1 MKAAVVFEAGKAPVF
16 ADFERPVAQAGE
28 ELIAVKAAAL
38 THFTKSRA
46 SGSHYSSESALPAIA
61 GSDGVGVTQDGR
73 RVYFIL
79 PRAPFGAMAETAC
92 VRSGFCIPVPEDI
105 DDVTAAALANPGMSA
120 WAALVYRA
128 QIKQGETV
136 LINGATGIAG
146 RLAVQLAKHL
156 GAAKVIATARDA
168 VALESLRSMGA
179 DVVIPFQLDGS
190 GGSDGSGASRFAA
203 ALEAQCKEGVD
214 VVVDYLWG
222 TSAETIIVTIARSV
236 EDARPVRFVQ
246 VGSSSGGEIT
256 LPSAA
261 LRSSAIVL
269 MGSGI
274 KSVSLPDLLAAVGH
288 VFAAAA
294 PASLKIATRALP
306 LSDVQTA
313 WNEDAGK
320 ARIVFIPQ

>member
-1 MKAAVVFEAGKAPVF
+1 MKAAVVYEVGKSPVF
-16 ADFERPVAQAGE
+16 ADFEAPAAKAGE
-28 ELIAVKAAAL
+28 ELITVKAAAL

-46 SGSHYSSESALPAIA
+46 SGAHYSANAVLPAIA
-61 GSDGVGVTQDGR
+61 GADGVGVTHDGR
-73 RVYFIL
+73 RVYFIQ
-79 PRAPFGAMAETAC
+79 PGAPFGAMAEVTS
-92 VRSGFCIPVPEDI
+92 VRAGYCIPVPDGI

-128 QIKQGETV
+128 QIKQGDTV

-156 GAAKVIATARDA
+156 GAGKVIATARDEK
-168 VALESLRSMGA
+168 ALVSVKALGA
-179 DVVIPFQLDGS
+179 DVVIPFHLDGS
-190 GGSDGSGASRFAA
+190 DPEGVSRFEG
-203 ALEAQCKEGVD
+203 ALGKQFKDGID

-222 TSAETIIVTIARSV
+222 KSAQTIIVAIAKAA

-246 VGSSSGGEIT
+246 VGSSSGGDIT
-256 LPSAA
+256 LPGAA

-274 KSVSLPDLLAAVGH
+274 KSVSLPDLLAAVEH
-288 VFAAAA
+288 VFAATA
-294 PASLKIATRALP
+294 PANLQIATRVLP

-313 WNEDAGK
+313 WDEEGGK
-320 ARIVFIPQ
+320 ARVVFVL

>member
-16 ADFERPVAQAGE
+16 ADFEAPAREPGQ

-38 THFTKSRA
+38 TQFTRSRA
-46 SGSHYSSESALPAIA
+46 SGAHYSADAALPAIA

-79 PRAPFGAMAETAC
+79 PGAPFGAMAELTRA
-92 VRSGFCIPVPEDI
+92 RAGLCIPVPDDL

-128 QIKQGETV
+128 QIKRGDTV

-156 GAAKVIATARDA
+156 GATKVIATARDA
-168 VALESLRSMGA
+168 TALASLKALGA
-179 DVVIPFQLDGS
+179 DMVLPFQLDGS
-190 GGSDGSGASRFAA
+190 DPDGAFRFEA
-203 ALEAQCKEGVD
+203 ALREQFKDGID

-222 TSAETIIVTIARSV
+222 KSAETIIAAIAKAV

-256 LPSAA
+256 LPGAA

-274 KSVSLPDLLAAVGH
+274 KSVPLPDLLAAVSH

-294 PASLKIATRALP
+294 PANLQIATRALP
-306 LSDVQTA
+306 LAAVQSA
-313 WNEDAGK
+313 WNDGAEK
-320 ARIVFIPQ
+320 ARVVFVPN

>member
-1 MKAAVVFEAGKAPVF
+1 MKAAVVYEVGKSPVF
-16 ADFERPVAQAGE
+16 ADFEAPAAKAGE

-38 THFTKSRA
+38 TPFTKSRA
-46 SGSHYSSESALPAIA
+46 SGTHYSANAGFPAIA

-73 RVYFIL
+73 RVYFSL
-79 PRAPFGAMAETAC
+79 PGAPYGAMAEVTR
-92 VRSGFCIPVPEDI
+92 VRTGYCIPVPDGI

-128 QIKQGETV
+128 QIKQGDTV

-146 RLAVQLAKHL
+146 RLAVQLAKYL
-156 GAAKVIATARDA
+156 GAGKVIATARDET
-168 VALESLRSMGA
+168 ALASVKTLGA
-179 DVVIPFQLDGS
+179 DVVIPFHLE
-190 GGSDGSGASRFAA
+190 GSDPEGASRFEN
-203 ALEAQCKEGVD
+203 ALREQFKDGID

-222 TSAETIIVTIARSV
+222 KSAQTIIVAIARAA

-246 VGSSSGGEIT
+246 VGSASGSDIT
-256 LPSAA
+256 LPGAA

-288 VFAAAA
+288 VFAATV
-294 PASLKIATRALP
+294 PANLQIATRVLP

-313 WNEDAGK
+313 WDEDGGK
-320 ARIVFIPQ
+320 ARVVFVL

>member
-1 MKAAVVFEAGKAPVF
+1 MKAAVVYEVGKPPVF
-16 ADFERPVAQAGE
+16 ADFETPDPKAGE
-28 ELIAVKAAAL
+28 ERITVKAAAL

-46 SGSHYSSESALPAIA
+46 SGSHYSANAGLPAIA

-79 PRAPFGAMAETAC
+79 PGAPFGAMAELTR
-92 VRSGFCIPVPEDI
+92 VRAGFCIPVPDDI

-120 WAALVYRA
+120 WAALVHRA
-128 QIKQGETV
+128 QIKQGDTV

-156 GAAKVIATARDA
+156 GAGKVIATARDQT
-168 VALESLRSMGA
+168 ALASVEALGA
-179 DVVIPFQLDGS
+179 DVMIPFDVDS
-190 GGSDGSGASRFAA
+190 ADPERASHFEG
-203 ALEAQCKEGVD
+203 ALEKQFMDGVD

-222 TSAETIIVTIARSV
+222 KSAETIIVAIAKAV
-236 EDARPVRFVQ
+236 DDARPVRFVQ
-246 VGSSSGGEIT
+246 VGSASGGDIT
-256 LPSAA
+256 LPGAA

-274 KSVSLPDLLAAVGH
+274 KSVPLPDLLAAVGH
-288 VFAAAA
+288 VFAATV
-294 PASLKIATRALP
+294 PANLRIATRVLP

-313 WNEDAGK
+313 WDEKGGK
-320 ARIVFIPQ
+320 ARVVFVL

>member
-16 ADFERPVAQAGE
+16 SDFEAPSAGAGQ

-38 THFTKSRA
+38 TQFTKSRA
-46 SGSHYSSESALPAIA
+46 SGAHYSADASLPAVA

-79 PRAPFGAMAETAC
+79 PGAPFGAMAELTR
-92 VRSGFCIPVPEDI
+92 VREGFCVPVPDTL

-128 QIKQGETV
+128 QVKQGDTV

-156 GAAKVIATARDA
+156 GAGKVIATARDA
-168 VALESLRSMGA
+168 AALVSVQALGA
-179 DVVIPFQLDGS
+179 DVVLPFELDGRDP
-190 GGSDGSGASRFAA
+190 DGAA
-203 ALEAQCKEGVD
+203 HFETALTEQFKDGID

-222 TSAETIIVTIARSV
+222 PSAQTIITTIAKAV

-256 LPSAA
+256 LPGAA
-261 LRSSAIVL
+261 LRSSAIML

-288 VFAAAA
+288 VFAAAI
-294 PASLKIATRALP
+294 PANLRIATRVRP
-306 LSDVQTA
+306 LADVQTA
-313 WNEDAGK
+313 WNDDGK
-320 ARIVFIPQ
+320 ARVVFVPG

>member
-1 MKAAVVFEAGKAPVF
+1 MKAAVVFEAGKAPAF
-16 ADFERPVAQAGE
+16 AEFERPVAQAGE

-38 THFTKSRA
+38 TQFTKSRA

-61 GSDGVGVTQDGR
+61 GSDGVGVTQDGQ

-79 PRAPFGAMAETAC
+79 PKAPFGAMAETTC

-128 QIKQGETV
+128 QIKQGDTV

-146 RLAVQLAKHL
+146 RLAVPLARHL

-168 VALESLRSMGA
+168 VALESLRAMGA
-179 DVVIPFQLDGS
+179 DVVIPFQLD
-190 GGSDGSGASRFAA
+190 GSDGSGASRFAA
-203 ALEAQCKEGVD
+203 ALEAQCKEGID

-222 TSAETIIVTIARSV
+222 KSAETIIVTIARAV

-246 VGSSSGGEIT
+246 VGSSSGSEIT

-261 LRSSAIVL
+261 LRSSAIML

-274 KSVSLPDLLAAVGH
+274 KSVPLPDLLAAVGH
-288 VFAAAA
+288 VFTAAV
-294 PASLKIATRALP
+294 PANLQIATRALP
-306 LSDVQTA
+306 LSDVQMA
-313 WNEDAGK
+313 WNEDGGR
-320 ARIVFIPQ
+320 ARIVFLPE

>member
-1 MKAAVVFEAGKAPVF
+1 MKAAVVREAGKAPVF
-16 ADFERPVAQAGE
+16 ADFEAPVAKPGE
-28 ELIAVKAAAL
+28 DLITVKAAAL
-38 THFTKSRA
+38 TQFTKSRA
-46 SGSHYSSESALPAIA
+46 SGAHYSADASLPAIA
-61 GSDGVGVTQDGR
+61 GSDGVGVTADGR

-79 PRAPFGAMAETAC
+79 PGAPFGAMAEVTR
-92 VRSGFCIPVPEDI
+92 VRAGSCIPVPEGI

-128 QIKQGETV
+128 QIKTGDTV

-156 GAAKVIATARDA
+156 GAGKVIATARDA
-168 VALESLRSMGA
+168 AALASVQALGA
-179 DVVIPFQLDGS
+179 DVVIPFQLDGAAPE
-190 GGSDGSGASRFAA
+190 GVSRFAA
-203 ALEAQCKEGVD
+203 ALGEQFKAGID

-222 TSAETIIVTIARSV
+222 TSAQTIITTIAKTV

-246 VGSSSGGEIT
+246 VGSSSGGEIA

-274 KSVSLPDLLAAVGH
+274 KSVSLSDLLAAVGH
-288 VFAAAA
+288 VFAAAL
-294 PASLKIATRALP
+294 PANLQIATRVLP

-313 WNEDAGK
+313 WGDDAGK
-320 ARIVFIPQ
+320 ARIVFVPA

>member
-16 ADFERPVAQAGE
+16 ADFERPVARAGE

-46 SGSHYSSESALPAIA
+46 SGAHYSASGALPAIA

-79 PRAPFGAMAETAC
+79 PSAPSGAMAETAC
-92 VRSGFCIPVPEDI
+92 VRSGFCVPVPEDI
-105 DDVTAAALANPGMSA
+105 DDVTAAALGNPGMSA

-128 QIKQGETV
+128 KIEQGDTV

-168 VALESLRSMGA
+168 VALESLKAIGA
-179 DVVIPFQLDGS
+179 DVVIPFQLDGP
-190 GGSDGSGASRFAA
+190 DGSGASRFAA
-203 ALEAQCKEGVD
+203 ALEEQCKEGVD

-222 TSAETIIVTIARSV
+222 KSAQTIIVTIAKAV

-274 KSVSLPDLLAAVGH
+274 KSVPLPDLLAAVGH
-288 VFAAAA
+288 VYAAAG
-294 PASLKIATRALP
+294 PANLQIATRALP
-306 LSDVQTA
+306 LSDVQMA
-313 WNEDAGK
+313 WDEDGGK
-320 ARIVFIPQ
+320 ARIVLLPE

>member
-16 ADFERPVAQAGE
+16 SDFEAPPAKTGE
-28 ELIAVKAAAL
+28 ELITVKAAAL

-46 SGSHYSSESALPAIA
+46 SGAHYSANASLPAVA

-79 PRAPFGAMAETAC
+79 PGAPFGAMAEFTR
-92 VRSGFCIPVPEDI
+92 VRAAYCISVPDALDDI
-105 DDVTAAALANPGMSA
+105 TAAALANPGMSA

-128 QIKQGETV
+128 QIKSGDTV
-136 LINGATGIAG
+136 LINGATGMAG

-156 GAAKVIATARDA
+156 GAGKVIATARDA
-168 VALESLRSMGA
+168 AALVSVQALGA
-179 DVVIPFQLDGS
+179 DVVLPFELDGRDP
-190 GGSDGSGASRFAA
+190 DGAA
-203 ALEAQCKEGVD
+203 HFETALTEQFKDGID

-222 TSAETIIVTIARSV
+222 PSAQTIITTIAKAV

-256 LPSAA
+256 LPGAA

-274 KSVSLPDLLAAVGH
+274 KSVPLPDLLAAVGH
-288 VFAAAA
+288 VFAVAASA
-294 PASLKIATRALP
+294 NLKIATRVLP
-306 LSDVQTA
+306 LADVQTV
-313 WNEDAGK
+313 WGGDAGK
-320 ARIVFIPQ
+320 QRVVFVTA

>member
-1 MKAAVVFEAGKAPVF
+1 MKAAVVYEAGKSPVF
-16 ADFERPVAQAGE
+16 ADFEAPAAKAGE
-28 ELIAVKAAAL
+28 ELITVKAAAL

-46 SGSHYSSESALPAIA
+46 SGTHYSANAVLPAVA
-61 GSDGVGVTQDGR
+61 GSDGIGVTQDGR
-73 RVYFIL
+73 RVYFSL
-79 PRAPFGAMAETAC
+79 PGAPFGAMAEVTR
-92 VRSGFCIPVPEDI
+92 VRTGYCIPVPDGI

-128 QIKQGETV
+128 QIKQGDTV

-156 GAAKVIATARDA
+156 GAGKVIATARDET
-168 VALESLRSMGA
+168 ALASVKALGA
-179 DVVIPFQLDGS
+179 DVVIPLHLDGS
-190 GGSDGSGASRFAA
+190 DPEGVSRFEG
-203 ALEAQCKEGVD
+203 ALGKQFKDGID

-222 TSAETIIVTIARSV
+222 KSAETIIVAIAKAA

-246 VGSSSGGEIT
+246 VGSSSGGDIT
-256 LPSAA
+256 LSGAA

-288 VFAAAA
+288 VFAATV
-294 PASLKIATRALP
+294 PANLQIATRVLP

-313 WNEDAGK
+313 WDEDGGK
-320 ARIVFIPQ
+320 ARVVFVL

>member
-16 ADFERPVAQAGE
+16 ADFERPVARAGE
-28 ELIAVKAAAL
+28 GLIAVKAAAL

-46 SGSHYSSESALPAIA
+46 SGAHYSASGALPAIA
-61 GSDGVGVTQDGR
+61 GSDGVGVIQDGR

-79 PRAPFGAMAETAC
+79 PSAPSGAMAETAC
-92 VRSGFCIPVPEDI
+92 VRSGFCVPVPEDI
-105 DDVTAAALANPGMSA
+105 DNVTAAALANPGMSA

-128 QIKQGETV
+128 KIEQGDTV
-136 LINGATGIAG
+136 LINGATGMAG

-168 VALESLRSMGA
+168 VALESLKAIGA
-179 DVVIPFQLDGS
+179 DVVIPFQLDAP
-190 GGSDGSGASRFAA
+190 DGSGASRFAA
-203 ALEAQCKEGVD
+203 ALEEQCKEGVD

-222 TSAETIIVTIARSV
+222 KSAQTIIVTIARAV

-274 KSVSLPDLLAAVGH
+274 KSVPLPDLLAAVGH
-288 VFAAAA
+288 VYAAAG
-294 PASLKIATRALP
+294 PANLQIATRALP
-306 LSDVQTA
+306 LSDVQMA
-313 WNEDAGK
+313 WNQDGGK
-320 ARIVFIPQ
+320 ARIVFLPG